1 MPPVP
6 VRMCMAV
13 CGFLVAPCCH
23 GVPRSHTRHL
33 HRAPKR
39 RFVKFD
45 VSTGQMAGGGLD
57 AGTLAT
63 LVGGLIGVGVLAYVG
78 LTVGNL

>member
-1 MPPVP
+1 M
-6 VRMCMAV
+6 
-13 CGFLVAPCCH
+13 
-23 GVPRSHTRHL
+23 

-45 VSTGQMAGGGLD
+45 VSTGRMAGGGLD

-63 LVGGLIGVGVLAYVG
+63 LVGGLVGVGVLAYVG

>member
-1 MPPVP
+1 MPPDN
-6 VRMCMAV
+6 
-13 CGFLVAPCCH
+13 
-23 GVPRSHTRHL
+23 
-33 HRAPKR
+33 RAPKR

-63 LVGGLIGVGVLAYVG
+63 LVGGLVGVGVLAYVG